1 MHRQCFQERTIL
13 NNDNHHAHVLKET
26 LEMLLGRQ
34 SIALPE
40 HGLDVRLNPDVFS
53 NKTAT
58 VP

>member
-1 MHRQCFQERTIL
+1 LDMHRQCFQERTIL

-53 NKTAT
+53 N
-58 VP
+58 